1 MRARRSPNATDI
13 GISLHIVHADQEIE
27 CRDAVQQPPIN
38 INIDVNKSSYR
49 SRYKHVYI
57 LVTLLA
63 SFSVFSFIF
72 RTRSC
77 LFSPWLKHCGLW
89 RIYGGGVASSLLGN
103 DQELQ
108 SLVVGINGG

>member
-72 RTRSC
+72 RTLVYEKLP
-77 LFSPWLKHCGLW
+77 LFPLAQTL
-89 RIYGGGVASSLLGN
+89 RFVADLRG
-103 DQELQ
+103 
-108 SLVVGINGG
+108 